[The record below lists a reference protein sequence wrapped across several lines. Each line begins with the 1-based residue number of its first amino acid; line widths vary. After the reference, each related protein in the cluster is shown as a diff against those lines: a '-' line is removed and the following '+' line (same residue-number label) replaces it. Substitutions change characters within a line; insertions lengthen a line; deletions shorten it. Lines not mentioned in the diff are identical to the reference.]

1 MFQTYAEKEHG
12 YNNISDHCETTY
24 LSKLIR
30 VTAWLTTGR
39 RKDQP
44 GDPQATTRAMSS
56 VGGTRPGG
64 CQPCSLQIP
73 VSKHFESV

>member
-1 MFQTYAEKEHG
+1 MFQTHAEKEHG
-12 YNNISDHCETTY
+12 YNNISDHYETTY

-44 GDPQATTRAMSS
+44 GDPQATQE
-56 VGGTRPGG
+56 P
-64 CQPCSLQIP
+64 
-73 VSKHFESV
+73 